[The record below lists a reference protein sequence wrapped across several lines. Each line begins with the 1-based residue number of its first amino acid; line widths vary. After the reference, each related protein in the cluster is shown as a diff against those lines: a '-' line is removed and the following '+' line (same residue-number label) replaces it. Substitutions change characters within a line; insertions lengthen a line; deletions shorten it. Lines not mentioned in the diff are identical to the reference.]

1 MKTILASIVALGF
14 MTSAALACPGME
26 GHTKQAEKK
35 DDTKDTKQAQAPKAE
50 PKAPAPKAPTKP
62 SEAPKTDGKVSQR

>member
-14 MTSAALACPGME
+14 MTSVAVACPHE
-26 GHTKQAEKK
+26 EQTKQAEKK
-35 DDTKDTKQAQAPKAE
+35 ADTKQAQAPKA
-50 PKAPAPKAPTKP
+50 APKAPTAPAKAPAKP